1 MRHQNPGILYPV
13 SSIQDQE
20 SRIEHRGT
28 TGMEQALYDAL
39 KKLRSHIPR
48 LADMLKLGNG
58 EEIRFWSDI
67 VDAKLLSRLAPDFP
81 VVAAI
86 CGGGSSG
93 KSTLFNSLVGDH
105 FAPTG
110 GRAGLNRRVLFS
122 VPARQTGQSDL
133 LNDLARP
140 FKTTPEL
147 LNHKEELT
155 VPGKP
160 LYVLN
165 PSAAGNLVILD
176 TPDFDTGARGAYTN
190 REVTRMALEASDI
203 LIYIF
208 TNSNYNNRDN
218 TDFIAQMLTGIGQ
231 RKCFLVYRV
240 YPSFTAQEVLDH
252 ARTVA
257 EGLYGEFADQYVLG
271 VYRADEDNQVAA
283 GQRFMKLKPVESSGP
298 PFLEALQS
306 IDAPKIRFELV
317 ASILKDVCKQAAMI
331 TERSE
336 VSLAELRLYLNSLQ
350 MAQSHCV
357 REALKHFPMDRIMRR
372 FAQVWAASDP
382 THVKV
387 MRKTGSVVE
396 FPFKML
402 LGAAGWVKEQMST
415 EKPETSSTEAYVQ
428 KVDEDLVSAVTTMHQ
443 QAVAARISI
452 DSSLNDPVAG
462 QMSDII
468 AAIRT
473 RKNLKE
479 GQAPRVESSGDGSS
493 LTFAVDV
500 HPLVF
505 AEQDRLRTR
514 EFKSVLQSILAEKE
528 AIVGISRDMEK
539 DLRQLADQFRAGMG
553 LWRKISQTFWAFL
566 NVLPATVAVTY
577 VLSTGDPVG
586 AAGIKV
592 KLAGLFGAKDLYALF
607 AIPFTTGLK
616 KADRQQIEEMLRQ
629 ILQTWLINKSQIV
642 SDLFEGEITGEIMG
656 RARENIADADR
667 LVNDIKD
674 LMPTFTEG
682 VETR

>member
-1 MRHQNPGILYPV
+1 
-13 SSIQDQE
+13 
-20 SRIEHRGT
+20 
-28 TGMEQALYDAL
+28 MEPAFYDAL
-39 KKLRSHIPR
+39 MNLRSHIPR
-48 LADMLKLGNG
+48 LADMLKLGNE
-58 EEIRFWSDI
+58 EEIRFWNDV

-93 KSTLFNSLVGDH
+93 KSTLFNTLAGGH

-110 GRAGLNRRVLFS
+110 GTAGLNRRVLFS
-122 VPARQTGQSDL
+122 VPARQTGQAGI
-133 LNDLARP
+133 LNDLARS
-140 FKTTPEL
+140 FKITPDPL
-147 LNHKEELT
+147 KRKEELT

-165 PSAAGNLVILD
+165 RSAAGNLVILD

-218 TDFIAQMLTGIGQ
+218 TDFIAQMLTGIGK

-257 EGLYGEFADQYVLG
+257 AGLYGELADQYLLG

-283 GQRFMKLKPVESSGP
+283 GQRFMTLKPVAPSSP

-306 IDAPKIRFELV
+306 IDAPEIRLELV
-317 ASILKDVCKQAAMI
+317 ASILKDVCKQAAAI
-331 TERSE
+331 TARSE
-336 VSLAELRLYLNSLQ
+336 VSLAELRLYLNCLQ
-350 MAQSHCV
+350 MAQSHWV

-372 FAQVWAASDP
+372 FARIWSASDP
-382 THVKV
+382 THVKI

-396 FPFKML
+396 FPLKIV
-402 LGAAGWVKEQMST
+402 LGAAGWVKGQIST
-415 EKPETSSTEAYVQ
+415 EKPDASATEAYVQ
-428 KVDEDLVSAVTTMHQ
+428 KVDEDLVSAVTSMYS
-443 QAVAARISI
+443 QALAARISV
-452 DSSLNDPVAG
+452 DSSLNDPVAR
-462 QMSDII
+462 QMSDIV
-468 AAIRT
+468 AAVGA
-473 RKNLKE
+473 RKNMEE
-479 GQAPRVESSGDGSS
+479 GHPPRIEPSGDGIA
-493 LTFAVDV
+493 LRFAVDA
-500 HPLVF
+500 HPLVY
-505 AEQDRLRTR
+505 AEQNRLRAR
-514 EFKSVLQSILAEKE
+514 EFKSLLQSILEEKE
-528 AIVGISRDMEK
+528 AIVGISRDMEN

-566 NVLPATVAVTY
+566 NVLPTTVAVTY
-577 VLSTGDPVG
+577 VLSTGDPLG

-629 ILQTWLINKSQIV
+629 ILQTWLKNKSQIV
-642 SDLFEGEITGEIMG
+642 SDLFEANITGGIMQ
-656 RARENIADADR
+656 RARENIAAADR
-667 LVNDIKD
+667 LISDIQD
-674 LMPTFTEG
+674 LMPTLTKG